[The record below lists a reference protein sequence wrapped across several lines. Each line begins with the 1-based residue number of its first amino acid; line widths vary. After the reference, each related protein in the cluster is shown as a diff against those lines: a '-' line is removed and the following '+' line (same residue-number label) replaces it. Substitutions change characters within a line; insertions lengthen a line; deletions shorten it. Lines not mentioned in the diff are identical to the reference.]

1 MYRLP
6 KFRDVKNNLHYNYL
20 DIISVPAAALKAKKI
35 FIGSASLL
43 AALIIYDIFTYA
55 GFAVAGISA
64 DLLYEVFGLL
74 PLQLSGPETVPGKF
88 IYYAG
93 IAIGTFIILSGMT
106 AIGIIDIEKFR
117 GNQFCTALQALRF
130 ARSRM
135 KQLFMSILT
144 IVLFIGFIVFLG
156 VLVGLLAR
164 IPYLGELIYSVF
176 FFFPNFI
183 ISLVTVLVIFVLFT
197 GIFVMP
203 SAVAADRAGETFN
216 SILGTFSTAIRQPL
230 RWAGYSIYIL
240 AAAKVAGFVFAYVC
254 FRAVQFMKI
263 ITTLGGGEK
272 IEILISSGLSEL
284 PIGGGLAGFTF
295 NIFPGVNFGFDIL
308 RLMTAEPES
317 GLFAVLMAISLF
329 LVFLIIWGYI
339 VSIISTGQTYAY
351 VIIRKIREGYFIT
364 DEEPMIK

>member
-6 KFRDVKNNLHYNYL
+6 KFLNVRNNLHYNYL

-35 FIGSASLL
+35 FIGSISLL

-55 GFAVAGISA
+55 GFAVAGIST
-64 DLLYEVFGLL
+64 DLLYEAFGLF
-74 PLQLSGPETVPGKF
+74 PIQLTGPETMAGKL

-93 IAIGTFIILSGMT
+93 IALGALAVLTGMT

-117 GNQFCTALQALRF
+117 GNQFCTALQAMKF
-130 ARSRM
+130 ARSRI

-144 IVLFIGFIVFLG
+144 IVLFIGFIVLLG

-230 RWAGYSIYIL
+230 RWAGYSIYTLI
-240 AAAKVAGFVFAYVC
+240 AAKVAGFVFAYVC

-263 ITTLGGGEK
+263 ITTFGGGEK
-272 IEILISSGLSEL
+272 IEGLIGSGLAQL
-284 PIGGGLAGFTF
+284 PINSDLAAFTF
-295 NIFPGVNFGFDIL
+295 NLFPGVNFSFHIS
-308 RLMTAEPES
+308 RLITVEPES

-329 LVFLIIWGYI
+329 MIFLIIWGYMLS
-339 VSIISTGQTYAY
+339 VISTGQTYAY

-364 DEEPMIK
+364 DEEPLIK